1 MSKKGENIY
10 KRKDKRWEARY
21 IKGYDPNGSARYG
34 YCYGKTYREAKEK
47 VERAKANLLINVP
60 SPEHSRRKRLSHYCD
75 EWLRLNK
82 IRIKASTYV
91 KYNTTVEKHIK
102 PKLGGCFIQALST
115 LLIEQFTQE
124 LLYEEELAPKTV
136 KDILMVL
143 HSILKYFARQY
154 QGILPN
160 VEIYYPKDVKKEM
173 RVLTKEEQMRF
184 VQYLLDDMDYCK
196 FGTLLTLLT
205 GMRIGEIC
213 ALRWENIS
221 LKDGIIKI
229 TSTMQRLKDFDANP
243 TKKTKIIISDPK
255 SDTSARIIPLSD
267 FAINLCKKFIPTIP
281 TAFVLSGSA
290 SEFIEPRTLQYKM
303 ERYTKDCG
311 LEDVHFHT
319 LRHTFATR
327 CVEFGFEIKSLSEIL
342 GHSSPQITLER
353 YVHSSL
359 ELKRDNM
366 NKVVMVGCV

>member
-1 MSKKGENIY
+1 M
-10 KRKDKRWEARY
+10 
-21 IKGYDPNGSARYG
+21 
-34 YCYGKTYREAKEK
+34 
-47 VERAKANLLINVP
+47 
-60 SPEHSRRKRLSHYCD
+60 
-75 EWLRLNK
+75 
-82 IRIKASTYV
+82 
-91 KYNTTVEKHIK
+91 
-102 PKLGGCFIQALST
+102 F
-115 LLIEQFTQE
+115 
-124 LLYEEELAPKTV
+124 
-136 KDILMVL
+136 
-143 HSILKYFARQY
+143 
-154 QGILPN
+154 PN

-184 VQYLLDDMDYCK
+184 VQYLLDDMDYCI

-205 GMRIGEIC
+205 GMRIGEVC

-221 LKDGIIKI
+221 IKDGIIKI
-229 TSTMQRLKDFDANP
+229 TSTMQRLRDFDVNR
-243 TKKTKIIISDPK
+243 TTKTKIIISDPK

-267 FAINLCKKFIPTIP
+267 FAIDLCKKFIPTSP

-290 SEFIEPRTLQYKM
+290 SEFIEPRTLKYKM

-311 LEDVHFHT
+311 LDDVHFHT